1 MNQAEFEQHVR
12 TGERNKLV
20 LELMHNWCAHAR
32 ARNHGGTGLIAVQTG
47 LPLGMY
53 GMECDYAPA
62 GGMAG
67 WYLEA
72 GVLDFYDRN
81 CVHCDKRQ
89 PVRLPNLI
97 QLVGE
102 RDRELER
109 QRVASDLAVAKAEA
123 ARAARKQRR
132 DALRV
137 GQSVATCSLLD
148 DLEALD
154 QNPSEDARTRIVETV
169 KLAPEV
175 LTPPVQEYFFE
186 LVSSPSANCQAEALQ
201 ALQRSS
207 ADAKRLMAAALQCLA
222 RREAIRTAAGIV
234 MTNPRL
240 ADEAAVEAAVPALIL
255 LARPPR
261 SRFAFGDDRRELVP
275 RPLEVMYDAWP
286 EAVVRGI
293 QSCLDS
299 RQSYAVRSGT
309 ASLKVLS
316 TTQPALLGRFAKTL
330 VAKLAR
336 AHLLIDDDEADR
348 NLNDVCGDL
357 QRAIAAAFLHD
368 PAETDRHIEDYFVGA
383 SLEGEARLARAFH
396 EVFRLAA
403 RDATTLSE
411 DVVATA
417 LARIIRLAS
426 TSTNF
431 GVLNEVAQMLRDEP
445 EEVVAAVRKNLDAV
459 LGAAAVLD
467 DRLEAFEAEQKQR
480 TGINMLAALEANSV
494 RSTLYYLREAFAALA
509 AKAASGDRSATESF
523 VDFLS
528 RIDELRTGLS
538 SALVKESGRL
548 ISTPVGLNLVLPE
561 LYTALVGSSTLL
573 RARAAETLGHAG
585 SKRIADLPGLVLEAF
600 VLLLFDRYVIVHKA
614 AAKALENVSLPPHLD
629 ASANL
634 ALLQLI
640 NIYGSDGDDKEFVAR
655 CIGLYCTRCA
665 SAAQLKRGLAVKFI
679 RILERVPA
687 SSNIREINWAAK
699 HLQDQPE
706 FVDLVIRAFDD
717 EDVSEYGEEDV
728 MTLVYRIP
736 DAEVLNRA
744 GDLATLAIRRSSRAM
759 YVAAIVEV
767 LTRAGAWEQATAA
780 MEASWSEVPDTV
792 PMKRMKW
799 GRRMHL
805 IAVQFESAVAV
816 DDVPM
821 QVALKNEWEALEAML
836 KEDEILYAERRNPLP
851 SFLRPNRGG

>member
-32 ARNHGGTGLIAVQTG
+32 ARNHGGTGLIAIHTG

-62 GGMAG
+62 GGLAG
-67 WYLEA
+67 WYLEQGA
-72 GVLDFYDRN
+72 LDFYDRN
-81 CVHCDKRQ
+81 CVHCDQRQ

-102 RDRELER
+102 RDRELAR
-109 QRVASDLAVAKAEA
+109 QKKASDRAAAEAEA
-123 ARAARKQRR
+123 ARAARKRCR
-132 DALRV
+132 DVLRV
-137 GQSVATCSLLD
+137 GQSVATCSFLD

-154 QNPSEDARTRIVETV
+154 QNPSEDARTRIIETM

-175 LTPPVQEYFFE
+175 LTPPIQEYFFE
-186 LVSSPSANCQAEALQ
+186 LVSSPSAGCQAEALQ
-201 ALQRSS
+201 GLQHSS
-207 ADAKRLMAAALQCLA
+207 ADAKRLTAAALQCLA
-222 RREAIRTAAGIV
+222 RQEAIRTAAGIV
-234 MTNPRL
+234 MTNPLL

-255 LARPPR
+255 LAKPPR
-261 SRFAFGDDRRELVP
+261 SRFGDDRRELVP
-275 RPLEVMYDAWP
+275 GPLEVMYDAWP

-293 QSCLDS
+293 QARLDS

-309 ASLKVLS
+309 AGLKVL
-316 TTQPALLGRFAKTL
+316 TRIRPALLGRFAKTL

-336 AHLLIDDDEADR
+336 AHLLIDDEESDR
-348 NLNDVCGDL
+348 NLDDVCSDL

-368 PAETDRHIEDYFVGA
+368 PVATDRHIEDYFAGA
-383 SLEGEARLARAFH
+383 SSEGEVRLARAFH

-403 RDATTLSE
+403 RDETKLSE
-411 DVVATA
+411 DVVGTA
-417 LARIIRLAS
+417 LARIIRFAS

-431 GVLNEVAQMLRDEP
+431 QVLNEVVQMLRGEP
-445 EEVVAAVRKNLDAV
+445 DEVVTAVRKNLDAV

-467 DRLEAFEAEQKQR
+467 DHLEAFDAEQKQR
-480 TGINMLAALEANSV
+480 VGTNMLAALEAQNS

-509 AKAASGDRSATESF
+509 AKAARGDRDATKSF
-523 VDFLS
+523 IDFLS
-528 RIDELRTGLS
+528 MIDEARTGLS
-538 SALVKESGRL
+538 SALITESSRL
-548 ISTPVGLNLVLPE
+548 ISTPEGLNLVLPE

-573 RARAAETLGHAG
+573 RARAAETLGRAG
-585 SKRIADLPGLVLEAF
+585 SKRIADLPELVLEAF
-600 VLLLFDRYVIVHKA
+600 VLLLLDRYVIVHKA
-614 AAKALENVSLPPHLD
+614 AATALESVPLPPHLEAFAD
-629 ASANL
+629 S

-640 NIYGSDGDDKEFVAR
+640 DVYRSGGGDKDFLAH
-655 CIGLYCTRCA
+655 CIKLYCRRYATVE
-665 SAAQLKRGLAVKFI
+665 QLKRGLAVTFI

-687 SSNIREINWAAK
+687 SSNIREINSVAK
-699 HLQDQPE
+699 HLQEQPE
-706 FVDLVIRAFDD
+706 FVDLVICAFDD
-717 EDVSEYGEEDV
+717 EEVSEYGEEEI

-744 GDLATLAIRRSSRAM
+744 GDLADLAIRRRSRAM

-767 LTRAGAWEQATAA
+767 LTRAGAWQQAAAA

-792 PMKRMKW
+792 PMRRLKW

-805 IAVQFESAVAV
+805 IAVQFELAVAGG
-816 DDVPM
+816 DVPK
-821 QVALKNEWEALEAML
+821 QVALKGEWEALKAL
-836 KEDEILYAERRNPLP
+836 FQEDETLYAERRNPLP

>member
-32 ARNHGGTGLIAVQTG
+32 ARNHGGTGLIAIHTG

-62 GGMAG
+62 GGLAS
-67 WYLEA
+67 WYLEE

-81 CVHCDKRQ
+81 CIHCDKRQ
-89 PVRLPNLI
+89 PLRLPNLI

-102 RDRELER
+102 RDRELAR
-109 QRVASDLAVAKAEA
+109 QRGASDRAAAEAEA
-123 ARAARKQRR
+123 ARAARKRRR

-137 GQSVATCSLLD
+137 GESVATCSLLD

-154 QNPSEDARTRIVETV
+154 QSPSEDASTRIVETM

-186 LVSSPSANCQAEALQ
+186 LVSSPSAGCQAEALQ
-201 ALQRSS
+201 ALQYSS

-234 MTNPRL
+234 MTNPLL

-255 LARPPR
+255 LAEPPR
-261 SRFAFGDDRRELVP
+261 LKFGDDRREPVP

-293 QSCLDS
+293 QARLDS
-299 RQSYAVRSGT
+299 RRSYAVRSGT
-309 ASLKVLS
+309 AGLKVLS
-316 TTQPALLGRFAKTL
+316 GTRPALLGRFAKTL

-336 AHLLIDDDEADR
+336 AHLLIDDEESDR
-348 NLNDVCGDL
+348 NLDDVCSDL

-368 PAETDRHIEDYFVGA
+368 PVATDRHIEDYFAGA
-383 SLEGEARLARAFH
+383 SSEGEARLARAFH

-403 RDATTLSE
+403 RDETKLSA
-411 DVVATA
+411 DVVGTA
-417 LARIIRLAS
+417 LARIIRFAS

-431 GVLNEVAQMLRDEP
+431 KVLNEVVQMLRGEPDEI
-445 EEVVAAVRKNLDAV
+445 VAAVRKNLDAV

-467 DRLEAFEAEQKQR
+467 DRVGAFDAEQKQR
-480 TGINMLAALEANSV
+480 TGINMLAALEAQNS

-509 AKAASGDRSATESF
+509 AKAARGNRDATKSF
-523 VDFLS
+523 IDFLS
-528 RIDELRTGLS
+528 KIDETRTGLR
-538 SALVKESGRL
+538 SALITESSRL
-548 ISTPVGLNLVLPE
+548 ISTPEGLNLVLPE

-573 RARAAETLGHAG
+573 RAKAAETLGRAG
-585 SKRIADLPGLVLEAF
+585 NKRIADLPELVLEAF

-614 AAKALENVSLPPHLD
+614 AATALKSVPLPPHLEVLAD
-629 ASANL
+629 S

-640 NIYGSDGDDKEFVAR
+640 DIYRSDGDDKDFLAR
-655 CIGLYCTRCA
+655 CINLYCSRFATVE
-665 SAAQLKRGLAVKFI
+665 QLKQGLAVTFI

-687 SSNIREINWAAK
+687 SSNIREINWVAK

-706 FVDLVIRAFDD
+706 FVDLVIRALDD
-717 EDVSEYGEEDV
+717 EDVSEYGEEEV
-728 MTLVYRIP
+728 MTLVYRIS
-736 DAEVLNRA
+736 DAEVLKRA
-744 GDLATLAIRRSSRAM
+744 GDLADLAIRRRSRAM

-767 LTRAGAWEQATAA
+767 LTRAGAWDQATAA

-792 PMKRMKW
+792 PMRRLKW

-805 IAVQFESAVAV
+805 IAVQFESAVAGG
-816 DDVPM
+816 DVPK
-821 QVALKNEWEALEAML
+821 QVALKGEWEALQAML
-836 KEDEILYAERRNPLP
+836 QEDETLYAERRDPLP